1 MRRVFVLLLICCFAL
16 VARAADTVT
25 VGNSQSVFLTR
36 RYVEVLEDHKGIS
49 SVQQVMNST
58 LFHPPASSLPFLRY
72 ADSAIWVR
80 FILHNRSDEPFM
92 HITINSGIIDAFDL
106 FSSVSN
112 QRIVHVSAQRNE
124 ASNSII
130 NSGVRTIDYNVPPG
144 RVIQIYL
151 RIRSSDS
158 LAIPI
163 SVQSDDSFE
172 KDVAANNLVLGVFM
186 GIILVMILYNLI
198 LFLLVKDINY
208 LYYIIYVF
216 FLGITQ
222 WQIRGLNLDFLHIGK
237 VEANNYLVPI
247 VRVCFWVSILLFVHE
262 FLQIKINMKRHH
274 RRLYTG
280 LFVISV
286 IPVIAVLA
294 GQTTLA
300 FSLITSVAVINSI
313 SLIVIG
319 ISLYIKGFKPAKFFM
334 MGWSL
339 FLFTILIT
347 ILRNKGFIAYNGF
360 MANIVL
366 YSSAFELIIF
376 SVALADRINFYRKQN
391 QEAQAFALT
400 IARENEKLIT
410 EQNISLENRVKERT
424 QELIESNKHL
434 LSTIENLKSAQ
445 IKLIETEKMA
455 SLGQLTAG
463 IAHEIN
469 NPINFVSS
477 NIKPLKLDMSELFVL
492 LDYYH
497 QLEKAADD
505 AVLKQRIAEYR
516 KEIDVDFIKTEI
528 GTLLDGIEEGA
539 GRTVE
544 IVQSLRA
551 FSRTD
556 EPVLK
561 PADINRSILT
571 TLVILRSTIPYY
583 IEIKP
588 VLDKL
593 PLLNCYPGKINQVFV
608 NLINNSIQAINA
620 KSKHDNEYVQ
630 ITTRDAADSI
640 LIEIT
645 DSGIGMT
652 EAVKQ
657 HIFDP
662 FFTTKDIGEGTGLGL
677 SIVFGIIEQH
687 HGTIEVTS
695 APGEGTTFKVRL
707 PKTLGGEE

>member
-1 MRRVFVLLLICCFAL
+1 MRKLFFLLLICCFTFA
-16 VARAADTVT
+16 ARAADTVT
-25 VGNSQSVFLTR
+25 VDDGQSVFLTR
-36 RYVEVLEDHKGIS
+36 RYVDVLEDHKGNFLA
-49 SVQQVMNST
+49 QQVINST
-58 LFHPPASSLPFLRY
+58 QFHPPASSLPFLRY

-80 FILHNRSDEPFM
+80 FTLRNKSDEPFI

-106 FSSVSN
+106 FTQATDQRIIHVGVQHNGVSN
-112 QRIVHVSAQRNE
+112 G
-124 ASNSII
+124 II
-130 NSGVRTIDYNVPPG
+130 NSGVRSIDYSVPPG
-144 RVIQIYL
+144 HAIQVYL
-151 RIRSSDS
+151 CIRSNDS

-172 KDVAANNLVLGVFM
+172 RDVAANNLVLGVFM

-198 LFLLVKDINY
+198 LFVLVKDVNY

-222 WQIRGLNLDFLHIGK
+222 WQIRGLNLDFLNINK
-237 VEANNYLVPI
+237 VVANNYLVPV
-247 VRVCFWVSILLFVHE
+247 VRVCFWVSILLFVQE
-262 FLQIKINMKRHH
+262 FLQIKINMG
-274 RRLYTG
+274 RRYRRFYIG
-280 LFVISV
+280 LFAIS
-286 IPVIAVLA
+286 ILPVVAVLA
-294 GQTTLA
+294 GQTTIA

-319 ISLYIKGFKPAKFFM
+319 LGLYLKGFKPAKFFM

-347 ILRNKGFIAYNGF
+347 ILRNKGFIAYNSF

-391 QEAQAFALT
+391 QEVQNFALT

-434 LSTIENLKSAQ
+434 SSTIENLKSAQ
-445 IKLIETEKMA
+445 IKLIEKEKMA

-477 NIKPLKLDMSELFVL
+477 NIKPLKLDMAELFVL

-497 QLEKAADD
+497 QLDGAIDD
-505 AVLKQRIAEYR
+505 TELRQRITEYR
-516 KEIDVDFIKTEI
+516 KEIDVDFIKAEI

-608 NLINNSIQAINA
+608 NLINNSIQAIKA
-620 KSKHDNEYVQ
+620 KPKHHKEYVQ
-630 ITTRDAADSI
+630 ITTHDTPDSI

-645 DSGIGMT
+645 DSGLGMT

-677 SIVFGIIEQH
+677 AIVFGIIEQH
-687 HGTIEVTS
+687 HGTIEVIS
-695 APGEGTTFKVRL
+695 APGEGTTFKVKL
-707 PKTLGGEE
+707 PKTLGGGA